1 VLLTEVCRINGGSG
15 LVGDHLVGMRSRT
28 PVDGG
33 CTAQRW
39 KVTMPA
45 AETAR
50 RLLAKQPRRD
60 VACLSKRLPR
70 PSEMRQR
77 REEAA
82 QLPQLERSE
91 PALILIREFQ
101 QQAERISSL

>member
-1 VLLTEVCRINGGSG
+1 
-15 LVGDHLVGMRSRT
+15 
-28 PVDGG
+28 
-33 CTAQRW
+33 
-39 KVTMPA
+39 MPE

-50 RLLAKQPRRD
+50 RLEQPRRD
-60 VACLSKRLPR
+60 VAWLSKRLPR

-82 QLPQLERSE
+82 QLPQLERTE

-101 QQAERISSL
+101 QQAERIASL